1 MKMEVCREPN
11 CHAAATP
18 FLTGKGLIWR
28 CTSGHVIA
36 EAKHG
41 ASQ

>member
-1 MKMEVCREPN
+1 MKTEVCREPK

-28 CTSGHVIA
+28 CTSGHVVA
-36 EAKHG
+36 EGKND
-41 ASQ
+41 ASE